1 MSYNR
6 INITN
11 WLTGESE
18 NPHQTAVKWSR
29 GAANLNLF
37 LFSDLGVK
45 TTKSEN
51 KKGFSTSEKA
61 PMKEQ
66 LDLGYIDG

>member
-11 WLTGESE
+11 WLFGESE

-45 TTKSEN
+45 ATKSEN
-51 KKGFSTSEKA
+51 KKRLFNLREGSDEGA
-61 PMKEQ
+61 A
-66 LDLGYIDG
+66 